1 MHKGCFLR
9 IVITVYYFMSSSVQ
23 PKTKIGTNAQYAM
36 AISVPRYLCTNE
48 QSQIENVFS
57 REEAEYVKDIITEGK
72 TCVLCSASSNVIATR
87 PNVVT
92 GENSEHILLFP
103 PGNSPM
109 DTLLN
114 NTDRNNCVVFYSSNT
129 PCVETCVKSTE
140 NIFPGLAN
148 WTNVRKE
155 GMNVFVFGNLRKYVG
170 KETGNDFLIINLL
183 MPLYR
188 CTSTNVVECQNC
200 LKDDAPYK
208 HKMPM
213 TLSEIN
219 LRRKVLQSL
228 DKLNI

>member
-1 MHKGCFLR
+1 
-9 IVITVYYFMSSSVQ
+9 MSSSVQ

-36 AISVPRYLCTNE
+36 AMSHDICTNE

-114 NTDRNNCVVFYSSNT
+114 NTDQNNCVAILTTHFVWKRALRALTIFFWALQTGQMFEKREWMFLSLESSGSMSG
-129 PCVETCVKSTE
+129 KK
-140 NIFPGLAN
+140 LA
-148 WTNVRKE
+148 T
-155 GMNVFVFGNLRKYVG
+155 
-170 KETGNDFLIINLL
+170 I
-183 MPLYR
+183 
-188 CTSTNVVECQNC
+188 S
-200 LKDDAPYK
+200 
-208 HKMPM
+208 
-213 TLSEIN
+213 
-219 LRRKVLQSL
+219 
-228 DKLNI
+228 